1 MDTAQQASHIVII
14 VAAVSLA
21 GQLGLISWG
30 IWSVRRLVKEEA
42 ESVMSKH
49 NSDQYAHAN
58 HPNAQRYRDEMGALS
73 KLVSES
79 LTKLAVI
86 DERIRT
92 GQELGATR
100 WASIEEKIEQLTSIE
115 RRLAQIEI
123 EHEAIHRLHSG
134 GTLPNHG
141 GGRS

>member
-1 MDTAQQASHIVII
+1 MGTTDQAAHVIVI

-30 IWSVRRLVKEEA
+30 IWSVRRMIKEEA
-42 ESVMSKH
+42 EAVMSKH

-58 HPNAQRYRDEMGALS
+58 HPNAQRYREEMGSLG
-73 KLVSES
+73 KLVTES
-79 LTKLAVI
+79 ITKLAVI

-92 GQELGATR
+92 GQEVGATR
-100 WASIEEKIEQLTSIE
+100 WASIEEKLENLTSIE

-123 EHEAIHRLHSG
+123 EHEAIHRLHNG
-134 GTLPNHG
+134 KLPTA